1 MTMIEIARRNNVS
14 ERTIYRYKAYY
25 DELKDKNEMESK
37 QTIEVEDDE
46 VKNLVKD
53 TIHANGIDI
62 GIYTQD
68 FENEFISLTD
78 IARYKSD
85 EPKDVIKNWM
95 RSKDT
100 IEFLGLWEKLHN
112 SNFKGVEFDSFRNQA
127 GSNAFTMSP
136 TKWIQTTGAIGIVS
150 KSGRYGGTF
159 AHSDI
164 AFEFASWI
172 SAEFKL
178 YIIKDYKRLKADE
191 NSRFSLNWNL
201 NREISKLNYR
211 IHTDAIKEKLIPPE
225 LTPAQISFTY
235 ANEADMLNVVLF
247 GRTAKQWKD
256 ENPDIKGNM
265 RDGATLNQLLILAN
279 LESYNAVLIHQGKN
293 QKERMELLR
302 QLVLQQICTLE
313 SISTDKLPR
322 LRQIHIIKTS
332 FGDKDEKT
340 RCYIYTRVS
349 TAIQVDGYSLDAQKD
364 KLRKY
369 VEFQDMEIVGEY
381 SDEGQFPKGIS
392 GFAGCADRIRP

>member
-1 MTMIEIARRNNVS
+1 M
-14 ERTIYRYKAYY
+14 
-25 DELKDKNEMESK
+25 KN
-37 QTIEVEDDE
+37 I
-46 VKNLVKD
+46 VKD

-68 FENEFISLTD
+68 FVNEFISLTD

-112 SNFKGVEFDSFRNQA
+112 SNFKGVEFDSFRSQA
-127 GSNAFTMSP
+127 GANAFTMSP
-136 TKWIQTTGAIGIVS
+136 TKWVETTGAIGIVS

-211 IHTDAIKEKLIPPE
+211 IHTDAIKENLIPPK

-247 GRTAKQWKD
+247 GKTAKQWKD
-256 ENPDIKGNM
+256 DNPDIKGNM
-265 RDGATLNQLLILAN
+265 RDWATLNQLLILVN
-279 LESYNAVLIHQGKN
+279 LESYNAVLIHQEKS

-302 QLVLQQICTLE
+302 QLALQQLHTLE
-313 SISTDKLPR
+313 SISMDNLP
-322 LRQIHIIKTS
+322 
-332 FGDKDEKT
+332 
-340 RCYIYTRVS
+340 
-349 TAIQVDGYSLDAQKD
+349 SLK
-364 KLRKY
+364 
-369 VEFQDMEIVGEY
+369 
-381 SDEGQFPKGIS
+381 
-392 GFAGCADRIRP
+392 

>member
-1 MTMIEIARRNNVS
+1 MVCKRKHIV
-14 ERTIYRYKAYY
+14 
-25 DELKDKNEMESK
+25 
-37 QTIEVEDDE
+37 TIELEDNK
-46 VKNLVKD
+46 VKNIVKD

-68 FENEFISLTD
+68 FQNEFISLTD

-85 EPKDVIKNWM
+85 EAKDVIKNWM

-112 SNFKGVEFDSFRNQA
+112 NNFKGVEFDSFRNQA

-136 TKWIQTTGAIGIVS
+136 TKWIETTGAIGIVC
-150 KSGRYGGTF
+150 KSGRYGGTY

-178 YIIKDYKRLKADE
+178 YIIVDYKRLKADE

-201 NREISKLNYR
+201 NREISKLNYK
-211 IHTDAIKEKLIPPE
+211 IHTDAIKENLIPPE

-256 ENPDIKGNM
+256 ANPDIKGNM
-265 RDGATLNQLLILAN
+265 RDGATLNQLLILTN

-302 QLVLQQICTLE
+302 QLALQQIHTLE
-313 SISTDKLPR
+313 SISTDKL
-322 LRQIHIIKTS
+322 L
-332 FGDKDEKT
+332 
-340 RCYIYTRVS
+340 
-349 TAIQVDGYSLDAQKD
+349 
-364 KLRKY
+364 KLR
-369 VEFQDMEIVGEY
+369 
-381 SDEGQFPKGIS
+381 
-392 GFAGCADRIRP
+392 